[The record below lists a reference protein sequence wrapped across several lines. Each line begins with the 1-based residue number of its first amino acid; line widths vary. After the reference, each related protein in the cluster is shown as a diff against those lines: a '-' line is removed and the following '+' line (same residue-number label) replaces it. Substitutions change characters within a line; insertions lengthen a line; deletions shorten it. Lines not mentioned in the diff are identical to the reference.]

1 MSAIPIHSPT
11 TILVASAAADLR
23 AIQTATSAGFAT
35 ADALGRMELAAQRL
49 SIQARELRI
58 HARAIRADHRRAE
71 RGRAAA

>member
-1 MSAIPIHSPT
+1 MIHHLIPSS
-11 TILVASAAADLR
+11 VSQVAASACAEMR
-23 AIQTATSAGFAT
+23 VIQTVTASRTATPE
-35 ADALGRMELAAQRL
+35 ALDRMELAAQRL

>member
-1 MSAIPIHSPT
+1 MTAIPIPSPT
-11 TILVASAAADLR
+11 TILVASAASDLR
-23 AIQTATSAGFAT
+23 TIQTATSAGFVT
-35 ADALGRMELAAQRL
+35 LDALDRMELAAQRL

>member
-1 MSAIPIHSPT
+1 MSAIPIPSAT
-11 TILVASAAADLR
+11 TILVASAASDLR
-23 AIQTATSAGFAT
+23 TIQTATSAGFVT
-35 ADALGRMELAAQRL
+35 PDALDRMELAAQRL